1 MGYGTGLEFVK
12 AQTIGWKAEVR
23 DFENNLYFY
32 AYDSNGAE
40 IKEAFTAVI
49 SLRFRVN
56 APNGESTKII
66 SENMTAVF
74 TDRCEKIIF
83 KPTDI
88 ILSEESF
95 GDFNIEFFN
104 AYSFKFNPEV
114 NQYKATIPHNSALAD
129 IHVTSPKDDLV
140 TITSLTVPDGTKTTV
155 YITYTDESDET
166 STYSIEVKR
175 DKAPRFDSNCRL
187 SKLEVEGFHLTPS
200 FNPDILHY
208 TISVPFGTQK
218 VNIYAVAQNG
228 TAKVI
233 IGDTA
238 LTGEK
243 TRIPITIGAPDGE
256 VLSYSLTV
264 KVLPDESK
272 PQDDLND
279 SEGNNVGTTIAVI
292 AVFMSI
298 FAFILIFI
306 QTKKEPFEMQK
317 NSHNEQAE

>member
-1 MGYGTGLEFVK
+1 M
-12 AQTIGWKAEVR
+12 
-23 DFENNLYFY
+23 
-32 AYDSNGAE
+32 
-40 IKEAFTAVI
+40 
-49 SLRFRVN
+49 
-56 APNGESTKII
+56 
-66 SENMTAVF
+66 
-74 TDRCEKIIF
+74 
-83 KPTDI
+83 
-88 ILSEESF
+88 
-95 GDFNIEFFN
+95 
-104 AYSFKFNPEV
+104 
-114 NQYKATIPHNSALAD
+114 
-129 IHVTSPKDDLV
+129 
-140 TITSLTVPDGTKTTV
+140 
-155 YITYTDESDET
+155 
-166 STYSIEVKR
+166 
-175 DKAPRFDSNCRL
+175 
-187 SKLEVEGFHLTPS
+187 EGFHLTPS

-317 NSHNEQAE
+317 NSNNEQA